1 MDLSFDIRT
10 IIAVCDSMEWSRKFH
25 SGRLLSSC
33 QVQRKLY
40 PISLPLKIP
49 LLVIDI

>member
-1 MDLSFDIRT
+1 MDLSFDIRI
-10 IIAVCDSMEWSRKFH
+10 IIAVCDSLEWTRKFH

-40 PISLPLKIP
+40 PLSLPLKI